1 MDDGVVLWLQGLS
14 SAETKALMA
23 TLTGGAWWTTKG
35 AAVCALAPQPGEHLS
50 ACVNRAL
57 NMAVTASQRQAA
69 VGLAVGPLPVDGCT
83 NPTLE
88 RARRAAALATRLS
101 LRRAQSSRAH
111 AEGSPKPAAGSV
123 ILAWGSQAYLTGE
136 FESVSTGFVK
146 LLGRVE

>member
-35 AAVCALAPQPGEHLS
+35 AAVCALTPQPGEHLS
-50 ACVNRAL
+50 ACVSRAL

-88 RARRAAALATRLS
+88 RARRAAGLA
-101 LRRAQSSRAH
+101 
-111 AEGSPKPAAGSV
+111 AAGSV

>member
-14 SAETKALMA
+14 SAEATALMA

-88 RARRAAALATRLS
+88 RARRAAGLA
-101 LRRAQSSRAH
+101 
-111 AEGSPKPAAGSV
+111 AAGSV